1 LANECAGGSYFD
13 GGDVGEVGEGGF
25 EVMVVTD
32 RAAREGE
39 GTWGQIQKRSRGGSV
54 LANEYAGG
62 SHFDGG
68 DVEEVGE
75 VVFEVVV
82 VTD

>member
-1 LANECAGGSYFD
+1 MACE
-13 GGDVGEVGEGGF
+13 GEV
-25 EVMVVTD
+25 
-32 RAAREGE
+32 
-39 GTWGQIQKRSRGGSV
+39 TWGQIQKRSRGGLV